1 MNDLGRIHRIIAEE
15 SSAVANIPVRKG
27 HEYANALELIN
38 YNIHQHDPGKIVVS
52 GMGKAGEIGKNIA
65 TTFCSTGTPAVFLD
79 PAAAQHGD
87 IGVIQQ
93 FDVLLLISNSG
104 ETKEVLELIR
114 LSDALWNR
122 LPIIAITGNPDS
134 PLAGEADALLLTGNP
149 DEVCPLGMSPTT
161 STTVMTVI
169 GDILITMT
177 MERIG
182 FTREDYA
189 KRHHGGYLG
198 EKARG

>member
-1 MNDLGRIHRIIAEE
+1 MDTIQLVKDIIDQEATAI
-15 SSAVANIPVRKG
+15 SSIPVGRG
-27 HEYANALELIN
+27 LEYANALELIN
-38 YNIHQHDPGKIVVS
+38 YNVHQSDPGKLIVS
-52 GMGKAGEIGKNIA
+52 GMGKAGEIGTNIA

-87 IGVIQQ
+87 LGIIQP

-104 ETKEVLELIR
+104 ETREVLEIVR
-114 LSDALWNR
+114 LTDALWHR
-122 LPIIAITGNPDS
+122 LPIIGITGNPES
-134 PLAGEADALLLTGNP
+134 PLAEIADVVLLTGNP

-169 GDILITMT
+169 GDILIALT

-182 FTREDYA
+182 FTKEEYA